1 MSDKPGA
8 SRPAAQPT
16 AKVDVPFGAHVELLR
31 FFMGRRAELVER
43 VQGLLNAQR
52 QPPQHLQDRRLLAR
66 RFGDAFFTLPG
77 VAPDRARLRGQL
89 EEAHW
94 ASGFEPRETPGV
106 HNDLVNP
113 AEMMR
118 RAFHL
123 WAQTRWPGRNGRV
136 RYAHTLFD
144 VFAIRQLALLAM
156 RVWDDGASGAG
167 ERLAE
172 IQSLLDELRRGA
184 PADQPV
190 LVRDAR
196 WLIPLATS
204 PATEA
209 LEPYFRVAERIATAF
224 SADDRLAIQQAVART
239 AGGHLRS
246 YLHYQVTQRGKSLDD
261 GELIALVRRSNA
273 LDFSL
278 LIDALAPLL
287 EAYEHAVRQDDRER
301 RLALADSVCQGV
313 SVDPE
318 LFVER
323 TDLLGRHSMVEE
335 LFEATDGDR
344 RVVATPLGRRHARL
358 LEEYEARIE
367 RVAAQLHEDCRH
379 FRPAPGGYSPYGL
392 LYGFTSNIL
401 EHIALKSSQPDAI
414 ARFGLE
420 DAFTAGGADKL
431 AWVDGWRKLPHVA
444 PDVQKLYAYPHAFA
458 ETMFARVEDALGKRA
473 RAAA

>member
-1 MSDKPGA
+1 YRGELAASRRSGCPAAILRGASGSGARAYNGPSAARRTGRACRPKHPEHRIPMSDKPGA

-172 IQSLLDELRRGA
+172 IQSLL
-184 PADQPV
+184 
-190 LVRDAR
+190 
-196 WLIPLATS
+196 
-204 PATEA
+204 
-209 LEPYFRVAERIATAF
+209 
-224 SADDRLAIQQAVART
+224 
-239 AGGHLRS
+239 
-246 YLHYQVTQRGKSLDD
+246 
-261 GELIALVRRSNA
+261 
-273 LDFSL
+273 
-278 LIDALAPLL
+278 
-287 EAYEHAVRQDDRER
+287 
-301 RLALADSVCQGV
+301 
-313 SVDPE
+313 
-318 LFVER
+318 
-323 TDLLGRHSMVEE
+323 
-335 LFEATDGDR
+335 
-344 RVVATPLGRRHARL
+344 
-358 LEEYEARIE
+358 
-367 RVAAQLHEDCRH
+367 
-379 FRPAPGGYSPYGL
+379 
-392 LYGFTSNIL
+392 
-401 EHIALKSSQPDAI
+401 
-414 ARFGLE
+414 
-420 DAFTAGGADKL
+420 
-431 AWVDGWRKLPHVA
+431 
-444 PDVQKLYAYPHAFA
+444 
-458 ETMFARVEDALGKRA
+458 
-473 RAAA
+473 